1 MRIRHHRLQ
10 DEWFGQTRDLGSA
23 LSDLRFIV
31 MHYTAGG
38 SGKASRDYM
47 MLSPAEKQARIG
59 ANAPVYASAHV
70 VVDRDGSL
78 WQIAPFNRMTRHAGR
93 SHWRGLESLNR
104 YAIGIEIVNY
114 GWLDRRGDGRYGRS
128 DTPIF
133 EAADVVLGPMP
144 NSGETKGWE
153 PYPEAQLQ
161 AVERLTRSLLAH
173 YPQIVE
179 VLGHQEISPGRKFD
193 PGPAFPLQRFRNLM
207 DSRGVGARGSREPAP
222 RPQRYATTTAVN
234 IRGGAGVQHAALAI
248 SPLPPGTVLVRRAE
262 QSPWLQVHLEG
273 RETVQGWVHGDYL
286 RLMAD
291 EEAAF
296 DATEAVASGVA
307 ALEVQVELSEGAAT
321 SVRLDCRDLSSGLT
335 EEVVLHQGA
344 GRCRVHADG
353 RGYRMELQVI
363 GMQTAQLSVKLTLSL
378 SPSPPLIRLGL
389 LAPAARAV
397 GSARPSREAPR
408 ASWNLSLVSGE
419 G

>member
-1 MRIRHHRLQ
+1 MRIRQHRLR
-10 DEWFGQTRDLGSA
+10 DKWFGHTRDLGSA
-23 LSDLRFIV
+23 LTDLRLIV

-38 SGKASRDYM
+38 SGKVSRDYM

-78 WQIAPFNRMTRHAGR
+78 WQIAPFNRMTRHAGISR
-93 SHWRGLESLNR
+93 WRGLESLNR
-104 YAIGIEIVNY
+104 YAIGIEIANY

-133 EAADVVLGPMP
+133 DAADVIIGPMP
-144 NSGETKGWE
+144 NSGEIKAWE
-153 PYPEAQLQ
+153 PYPEVQLQ

-193 PGPAFPLQRFRNLM
+193 PGPAFPLQRFRNLL
-207 DSRGVGARGSREPAP
+207 DSRGVGARGSREPT
-222 RPQRYATTTAVN
+222 RRLERYATTTAVN
-234 IRGGAGVQHAALAI
+234 IRGGAGIQHAALDI
-248 SPLPPGTVLVRRAE
+248 SPLPAGTVLMKRSE

-286 RLMAD
+286 RLMSD
-291 EEAAF
+291 EEATF
-296 DATEAVASGVA
+296 IATKATQPDLSELQVM
-307 ALEVQVELSEGAAT
+307 VELSGGAAT
-321 SVRLDCRDLSSGLT
+321 SVRLDCRELSSGLT
-335 EEVVLHQGA
+335 EEVVLQQGE
-344 GRCRVHADG
+344 GRCQVHADG

-363 GMQTAQLSVKLTLSL
+363 GMQTDHVTVKLMATLSQ
-378 SPSPPLIRLGL
+378 SPPQIRLGL
-389 LAPAARAV
+389 LAPAQRAV
-397 GSARPSREAPR
+397 GTARPSREAPR
-408 ASWNLSLVSGE
+408 ASWNFSLA
-419 G
+419 